1 MPDFDPGDLQRI
13 EVLRGPQGTLYGASS
28 VGGLVNFVTVDPSLA
43 GVSGRLEAGGNSVQ
57 NGSELGYTFRGS
69 VNVPLSSDFAV
80 RASAFTRQDPGYI
93 DDPVLG
99 LKGVNEDRASGG
111 HLAALWQPSETF
123 SLKLSALYQTITG
136 NGTKRRYAES
146 ASVFRCGAVR
156 GFAAI
161 LHPRSEYLRLRSEQ
175 LKPIALSAQLEDR
188 RRRSGRRSPDIT
200 SIQWTTRSI

>member
-28 VGGLVNFVTVDPSLA
+28 VGGLLNFVTVDPSPA

-80 RASAFTRQDPGYI
+80 RASAFTREDPGYI
-93 DDPVLG
+93 DDPVLD

-123 SLKLSALYQTITG
+123 SLKLSALYQKIKGTIQTM
-136 NGTKRRYAES
+136 KLRIRHRFS
-146 ASVFRCGAVR
+146 AWGSWGICSNFSSAQW
-156 GFAAI
+156 I
-161 LHPRSEYLRLRSEQ
+161 LTATTEQ
-175 LKPIALSAQLEDR
+175 RKPIPSSSNGRFGVAD
-188 RRRSGRRSPDIT
+188 SGRPHRI
-200 SIQWTTRSI
+200 